1 MNVIDNVAKIR
12 GGGAWTKVDITNY
25 NETISENTAKQISK
39 GYLMNSYDV
48 YVKQEPCLM
57 CAMALVHS
65 RVRRVFFNKLSA
77 NGALYSLTKLHTVEE
92 LNHSFEVYR
101 MIKTI
106 EVR

>member
-12 GGGAWTKVDITNY
+12 GGGAWTKADVTNY
-25 NETISENTAKQISK
+25 NETISENTAEQISK